1 MKLLDEI
8 SKMMEEAIAHAKCN
22 GEDQACAT
30 YNTKDGYIDVW
41 INDNNECD
49 VVVCHW
55 NRSDTDNTNL
65 ETAITE
71 AIPCWESVE
80 LDYDDDT
87 PSDWVMYYNRL

>member
-1 MKLLDEI
+1 
-8 SKMMEEAIAHAKCN
+8 MMEEAIAHAKCN
-22 GEDQACAT
+22 GEDQAYAT

-55 NRSDTDNTNL
+55 NNRDTDSTNL

-71 AIPCWESVE
+71 AIPCWESVK

-87 PSDWVMYYNRL
+87 PSDWAMYYNRL